1 MKSDIFPSEEAYET
15 DPLSDMRQRGM
26 VIVAQHNNTV
36 DIFFCVCV
44 VLFM

>member
-26 VIVAQHNNTV
+26 LMVAQHNKRYFV
-36 DIFFCVCV
+36 CVCV